1 MRDSVIPSELNT
13 GEGERRFKYQT
24 FKARVEHIKID
35 VVHRVK
41 RHEDDS
47 EEYGSYFNEA
57 LEEWKEKN
65 LTTHF
70 SLFVRDI
77 QSYVKTLPSI
87 LYHKQRLVES
97 IEKHLQVPDSLALE
111 PLLDLTTKLA
121 KDLEGEF
128 YPFFGQIFA
137 AIVPLIKHRD
147 VRLLESVFNCIAYLF
162 KYLSKQL
169 ASDLCPTF
177 AMLAPLLGEDNQQKP
192 YIRHFSAESFAFLL
206 RKARGKDLTHIMEYI
221 LERVRIEPNEEFV
234 EGVSM
239 LFFEC
244 IKQVDHQ
251 LHSRG
256 VAIFKEL
263 ITQMYQE
270 DVSSSTIEDNSTFR
284 ILSKTTLLV
293 VHHTYRQ
300 HITQLLSMILSES
313 DTLLAQLE
321 KKRSEQDLLRLSIV
335 VHVLVIAVT
344 ARKSSRVP
352 DHKPITALLQRIAD
366 LILVGK
372 PKVQCPFLT
381 TEFLRLATA
390 AFALGS
396 LENCVGNGKVV
407 LDRLAEYHD
416 GPATFGFILGL
427 AKVEWP
433 NFTQIMLP
441 YIVKVCT
448 AHYRSYFNQTVLF
461 LAELLETQAIR
472 VAPGMISSH
481 VTPEGLIRFP
491 TENGAKEKKNAN
503 GDKKSFV
510 GCLLEALHQKY
521 DWEQERDLLNDVDV
535 EADVEEVSKI
545 SIVGA
550 ILSVI
555 SHIQISAEETFN
567 TLITLF
573 ESLEHATSNIKD
585 NTIVTTTFTVGHK
598 NFPLESLMGM
608 TIKSITSV
616 AVGSN
621 RLPELVSYWD
631 RFVNGVLVQHGNN
644 EMIARGVFTFMEAL
658 QNNNLVTDQLK
669 KERLPELYNALCP
682 YLSSYRS
689 MERLYILKILALFEQ
704 LPMKLDADHREYEE
718 CDVINIMLTAEEVPV
733 NLQDYRDKVLQ
744 LRKLNVLFGSERVPE
759 FYFEAICRTAF
770 GLLTVNFQPLWA
782 EGTSILE
789 TAAKVSPKLYWVQ
802 TFNEI
807 QKFDNQENLIQDGF
821 AQSPAALY
829 FAPPTATSG
838 QATKTGGLSFECPNL
853 NKYIRA
859 EDEATRAID
868 RDHAKSLAMLFVKA
882 YSPAND
888 RMDYWNYYTL
898 ILKAFAKIP
907 RVTEQHNKTII
918 PVFLKF
924 LETEY
929 YTAFD
934 ADHDEEQ
941 DEDSATPMDVDES
954 QQIDILERSSK
965 IAKQKM
971 MQWLQI
977 FAEFKSSK
985 SMYKSDELRDVFLRL
1000 LIKGD
1005 PKLQASALK
1014 CLYTWKNPAITPY
1027 ADNLNNLVDESRF
1040 RDELSTFMINRE
1052 QSTVDPAH
1060 RKEVMPVVMRVLYG
1074 RMVQRRGKG
1083 AAKGNMGNRRKAVL
1097 GAVACCEEDEVRYFI
1112 DLMLEPF
1119 KPVLELP
1126 DSTTPGETFEFI
1138 NTNDLSS
1145 YVTYRK
1151 QLGFLNILD
1160 DILKQLSSNI
1170 LPALPDILK
1179 VTLYLIHSA
1188 SNKPNVAASDAN
1200 DMNVDSDTKDNSIP
1214 DEEEEEA
1221 DEFQPENGPAQS
1233 RNSRA
1238 VRLLGIK
1245 RLVTIFNLNGSF
1257 DFTKYLSAMFT
1268 SFISVRLPKFALE
1281 NTQAPSS
1288 LLELFFAWSTRR
1300 EFLPF
1305 LSDYNSMLLPQVFS
1319 ILSAKKLRE
1328 SVHSMVL
1335 DIIENILDNCQ
1346 SDMDIDKSDS
1356 KTLTDTLIVSNI
1368 DVLLTNLEHSLMQS
1382 RDDAKFGKEKFSV
1395 REISIVSRISSY
1407 VDNGRQA
1414 TTIVDLL
1421 LPCLKKNP
1429 KIVPEKTKA
1438 NILEIWARFLP
1449 LIPEFKAG
1457 SELFKRYYS
1466 YVSLM
1471 LSVLQGR
1478 QVRLLLIQVFKQF
1491 SAVDDCLS
1499 VIANLLVELN
1509 AFSERRIDE
1518 PDFDRRLDAFAK
1530 INQELNPS
1538 FTHRQWLP
1546 LLHQCLFNM
1555 HDPEEMAIR
1564 GTAGLAVMK
1573 FADNTASPSH
1583 EHEKEDM
1590 INLISHVVYPGIKK
1604 GLLSSNE
1611 LVRVEF
1617 ITVLDHVVKTFPEL
1631 PHFTDLV
1638 CLQANGDEEANFF
1651 NNVYHMQIHRRMRA
1665 LGRLA
1670 DAVSGGHIKSTSI
1683 NNIFVPILTH
1693 FIFESDQV
1701 VDHNIINQ
1709 SIITFGVL
1717 AGHLPWNS
1725 YYRLL
1730 KQYLKMIPK
1739 KADLEKVLVRLV
1751 TSILDSFHFD
1761 LTQVQLSEESV
1772 QNIMKRKKIIIE
1784 YMEEP
1789 SVLGGAQ
1796 EAEEEEEVEE
1806 EKPVEQKDL
1815 AERIHDTVV
1824 TKLLPELHRYL
1835 TNKDET
1841 SATLRVPVALG
1852 MTKVLKALPESSM
1865 RVNLP
1870 GLLTSVCQILKSR
1883 QQDARDS
1890 TRDTLIKINNFL
1902 GPTYFPFLLKEMQA
1916 VLQRGYQLH
1925 VLGFTLNAL
1934 LNDMIPKLKVG
1945 ELDFCLRQIVG
1956 ILINDIFGETGQE
1969 KESDEITGKIKEAK
1983 TNRSFNSFE
1992 LMAQITEF
2000 KNMSVLLIPL
2010 REVMSSTESLV
2021 ATRKVDETL
2030 NRIALG
2036 LNRNNEFDVKEILIF
2051 AHRLISQNAGFS
2063 DDKTKKKADKS
2074 QMEKN
2079 FEVQTKRDVNA
2090 PVDHYRVNAFRFV
2103 YFGLSIFLTA
2113 LKRNRFD
2120 TKSQEHL
2127 QMLDPFV
2134 NVVGNC
2140 LYSNQTTVII
2150 TACKVLTVLCK
2161 IALPSVPESVPV
2173 LVKRMFVIIKGSGNT
2188 NSNLTQTSFK
2198 LLTVCIRDRSESTLT
2213 EHQLTYIINLIRP
2226 DLEEPEKQTTTFALI
2241 RAIISR
2247 KFMAPEV
2254 YDLMENVAEI
2264 MVTSQGKEARELCRG
2279 VLFQFL
2285 MEYPQGRGKLRQQM
2299 GFLVKNLDYAHESG
2313 RESVMEMLHV
2323 IFSKF
2328 SDEILMEY
2336 AEMFFLALVMRLVND
2351 ESPKCREMAGT
2362 LIKILL
2368 VRMDSQRISNVYKLL
2383 DKWMNESGQRN
2394 LQRAAC
2400 QVYGLAVDAFGDN
2413 IKSRIPQLLVRLTE
2427 MLELSNELST
2437 ANDRFDDEDEDDMAL
2452 DLEWEIGYYA
2462 LNTYTKIIKQFP
2474 SIIYA
2479 ESSVPI
2485 WNVVEDHILH
2495 PHTWIRISCTRL
2507 YGLYF
2512 SSVNPE
2518 TRQLNNSNTEILYLT
2533 RSKLRLLATRFT
2545 LQLKSKLLT
2554 EDLGTQVVK
2563 NLFYIGKCFYFMS
2576 ASEDVSDIVEESEQ
2590 TKEAEAYDE
2599 AEAEEDAP
2607 ALDEKEVE
2615 DGHDGEQNMNGTHAV
2630 KAPKSSLSWL
2640 LNKQSFLA
2648 RGAAI
2653 RGQKNI
2659 LLRTCVFKWFAAM
2672 MSIMKPEELTPYL
2685 TSIISPLYRTS
2696 QDEDTKGNDFDDLKQ
2711 LANEVLS
2718 LAQKKVGTTEY
2729 YFVYNKVR
2737 QRVQEVRTQRKA
2749 NRANQAVSD
2758 PEAAARMKVKRNEM
2772 KKNARKRKTADFA
2785 NNKARFGIKKRRGL
2799 GE

>member
-1 MRDSVIPSELNT
+1 MV
-13 GEGERRFKYQT
+13 
-24 FKARVEHIKID
+24 
-35 VVHRVK
+35 
-41 RHEDDS
+41 
-47 EEYGSYFNEA
+47 
-57 LEEWKEKN
+57 
-65 LTTHF
+65 
-70 SLFVRDI
+70 
-77 QSYVKTLPSI
+77 
-87 LYHKQRLVES
+87 
-97 IEKHLQVPDSLALE
+97 
-111 PLLDLTTKLA
+111 
-121 KDLEGEF
+121 
-128 YPFFGQIFA
+128 
-137 AIVPLIKHRD
+137 
-147 VRLLESVFNCIAYLF
+147 
-162 KYLSKQL
+162 
-169 ASDLCPTF
+169 
-177 AMLAPLLGEDNQQKP
+177 
-192 YIRHFSAESFAFLL
+192 
-206 RKARGKDLTHIMEYI
+206 
-221 LERVRIEPNEEFV
+221 
-234 EGVSM
+234 
-239 LFFEC
+239 
-244 IKQVDHQ
+244 
-251 LHSRG
+251 
-256 VAIFKEL
+256 
-263 ITQMYQE
+263 
-270 DVSSSTIEDNSTFR
+270 
-284 ILSKTTLLV
+284 
-293 VHHTYRQ
+293 
-300 HITQLLSMILSES
+300 
-313 DTLLAQLE
+313 
-321 KKRSEQDLLRLSIV
+321 
-335 VHVLVIAVT
+335 
-344 ARKSSRVP
+344 
-352 DHKPITALLQRIAD
+352 
-366 LILVGK
+366 
-372 PKVQCPFLT
+372 
-381 TEFLRLATA
+381 
-390 AFALGS
+390 
-396 LENCVGNGKVV
+396 
-407 LDRLAEYHD
+407 
-416 GPATFGFILGL
+416 
-427 AKVEWP
+427 
-433 NFTQIMLP
+433 
-441 YIVKVCT
+441 
-448 AHYRSYFNQTVLF
+448 
-461 LAELLETQAIR
+461 
-472 VAPGMISSH
+472 
-481 VTPEGLIRFP
+481 
-491 TENGAKEKKNAN
+491 
-503 GDKKSFV
+503 
-510 GCLLEALHQKY
+510 
-521 DWEQERDLLNDVDV
+521 
-535 EADVEEVSKI
+535 
-545 SIVGA
+545 
-550 ILSVI
+550 
-555 SHIQISAEETFN
+555 
-567 TLITLF
+567 
-573 ESLEHATSNIKD
+573 
-585 NTIVTTTFTVGHK
+585 
-598 NFPLESLMGM
+598 
-608 TIKSITSV
+608 
-616 AVGSN
+616 
-621 RLPELVSYWD
+621 
-631 RFVNGVLVQHGNN
+631 
-644 EMIARGVFTFMEAL
+644 
-658 QNNNLVTDQLK
+658 
-669 KERLPELYNALCP
+669 
-682 YLSSYRS
+682 
-689 MERLYILKILALFEQ
+689 
-704 LPMKLDADHREYEE
+704 
-718 CDVINIMLTAEEVPV
+718 
-733 NLQDYRDKVLQ
+733 
-744 LRKLNVLFGSERVPE
+744 
-759 FYFEAICRTAF
+759 
-770 GLLTVNFQPLWA
+770 
-782 EGTSILE
+782 
-789 TAAKVSPKLYWVQ
+789 
-802 TFNEI
+802 
-807 QKFDNQENLIQDGF
+807 QDGF
-821 AQSPAALY
+821 AQSPTALY
-829 FAPPTATSG
+829 FAPPAATSG
-838 QATKTGGLSFECPNL
+838 TATKTGGLSFECPNL
-853 NKYIRA
+853 NKFIQA
-859 EDEATRAID
+859 EDEATRAIGK
-868 RDHAKSLAMLFVKA
+868 DHAKSLAMLFVKV

-898 ILKAFAKIP
+898 ILKTYAKIP

-918 PVFLKF
+918 PVFFKF

-929 YTAFD
+929 YTAFE
-934 ADHDEEQ
+934 ADHEEEH
-941 DEDSATPMDVDES
+941 DEDNTMAMDVDQTQE
-954 QQIDILERSSK
+954 INVLEKSSK

-971 MQWLQI
+971 MQWLNI
-977 FAEFKSSK
+977 FAEFKSTK

-1000 LIKGD
+1000 LMKGD

-1027 ADNLNNLVDESRF
+1027 ADNLNNLVDETRF

-1052 QSTVDPAH
+1052 ENTVDPAH

-1074 RMVQRRGKG
+1074 RMVQRKGKG
-1083 AAKGNMGNRRKAVL
+1083 AAKGNMSNRRKAVL
-1097 GAVACCEEDEVRYFI
+1097 GAVACCEEDEIRYFI
-1112 DLMLEPF
+1112 DLMLDPF

-1126 DSTTPGETFEFI
+1126 DSTKPGDGFEFI
-1138 NTNDLSS
+1138 KTTDVST

-1188 SNKPNVAASDAN
+1188 SSKSIASSSDVTE
-1200 DMNVDSDTKDNSIP
+1200 MIIDSNEDTP
-1214 DEEEEEA
+1214 DEEEEEEEGN
-1221 DEFQPENGPAQS
+1221 EFHAEDGQTQS
-1233 RNSRA
+1233 RNSRE

-1245 RLVTIFNLNGSF
+1245 RLVTMFNLNGSF
-1257 DFTKYLSAMFT
+1257 DFTRYLSAMFS

-1288 LLELFFAWSTRR
+1288 LLELFFAWSSRR

-1305 LSDYNSMLLPQVFS
+1305 LSDYDAILLPQVFS

-1328 SVHSMVL
+1328 SVHTMVL

-1346 SDMDIDKSDS
+1346 SDMELDKADS
-1356 KTLTDTLIVSNI
+1356 KTLTESLIVSNI
-1368 DVLLTNLEHSLMQS
+1368 DILLTNLEHSLIQS

-1429 KIVPEKTKA
+1429 RVVPEKTKA

-1449 LIPEFKAG
+1449 IIPDFKAG
-1457 SELFKRYYS
+1457 SDLFKRYYS

-1471 LSVLQGR
+1471 LSSLQGR

-1491 SAVDDCLS
+1491 SAIDESLTQIS
-1499 VIANLLVELN
+1499 NLLVELN

-1546 LLHQCLFNM
+1546 LLHQCIFNM

-1583 EHEKEDM
+1583 EFEKEDM

-1604 GLLSSNE
+1604 GLHSSNE
-1611 LVRVEF
+1611 LVRIEF
-1617 ITVLDHVVKTFPEL
+1617 ITVLDHVIKTFPEL
-1631 PHFTDLV
+1631 PHFSDLV
-1638 CLQANGDEEANFF
+1638 CLQAGGDEEANFF

-1670 DAVSGGHIKSTSI
+1670 DSVSAGNIKSTSI

-1709 SIITFGVL
+1709 SIITFGAL
-1717 AGHLPWNS
+1717 AGQLPWNS

-1772 QNIMKRKKIIIE
+1772 QNILKRKKIVIE

-1789 SVLGGAQ
+1789 SLPTGGQ
-1796 EAEEEEEVEE
+1796 DAEEEEEVEE
-1806 EKPVEQKDL
+1806 EKPTEQKDL

-1852 MTKVLKALPESSM
+1852 MTKVLKALPEASM

-1925 VLGFTLNAL
+1925 VLGFTLNSL
-1934 LNDMIPKLKVG
+1934 LNDMVPKLKVG
-1945 ELDFCLRQIVG
+1945 QLDFCLRQVVG
-1956 ILINDIFGETGQE
+1956 ILVNDIFGETGQE
-1969 KESDEITGKIKEAK
+1969 KESDEMTGKIKEAK

-2000 KNMSVLLIPL
+2000 KNLSSMLIPL
-2010 REVMSSTESLV
+2010 RDVMSSTESLV
-2021 ATRKVDETL
+2021 VTRKIDETL

-2036 LNRNNEFDVKEILIF
+2036 LNRNTGFDAKEILIF
-2051 AHRLISQNAGFS
+2051 AHRLISQNAGFG
-2063 DDKTKKKADKS
+2063 DDKSKKKAVKS

-2079 FEVQTKRDVNA
+2079 FEVQTKRDISA
-2090 PVDHYRVNAFRFV
+2090 SVDHYRANAFRFV

-2140 LYSNQTTVII
+2140 LYSNQTSVVV

-2161 IALPSVPESVPV
+2161 VSLPSVPESVPV

-2188 NSNLTQTSFK
+2188 NSNLIQTSFK

-2264 MVTSQGKEARELCRG
+2264 MVTSQGREARELCRG

-2351 ESPKCREMAGT
+2351 ESSKCREMAGT
-2362 LIKILL
+2362 LIKMLL
-2368 VRMDSQRISNVYKLL
+2368 LRMDSQRVANVYKLL
-2383 DKWMNESGQRN
+2383 DKWMSESGQRN

-2400 QVYGLAVDAFGDN
+2400 QVYGLAVDAFGDS
-2413 IKSRIPQLLVRLTE
+2413 IKNRIPQLLVRLTE
-2427 MLELSNELST
+2427 MLELSNDLSN
-2437 ANDRFDDEDEDDMAL
+2437 ANDRSEEDDEDDMVL
-2452 DLEWEIGYYA
+2452 DLEWEIGYYS

-2474 SIIYA
+2474 SIIYS

-2485 WNVVEDHILH
+2485 WEVVEDHILH

-2512 SSVNPE
+2512 SNVNPE
-2518 TRQLNNSNTEILYLT
+2518 TRQVIANSEMSYLN

-2554 EDLGTQVVK
+2554 EDLGTQIVK
-2563 NLFYIGKCFYFMS
+2563 NLFYIGKCFYFIPP
-2576 ASEDVSDIVEESEQ
+2576 SEDVSDVAEETEQ
-2590 TKEAEAYDE
+2590 SKEAEEHDE
-2599 AEAEEDAP
+2599 EET
-2607 ALDEKEVE
+2607 EE
-2615 DGHDGEQNMNGTHAV
+2615 HDGEEKLNDSNGV
-2630 KAPKSSLSWL
+2630 KAPKSSMSWL
-2640 LNKQSFLA
+2640 FNKQSFLA

-2659 LLRTCVFKWFAAM
+2659 LLVSHVSNCDNVSLTDTSNVFL
-2672 MSIMKPEELTPYL
+2672 SI
-2685 TSIISPLYRTS
+2685 SIAHMRIQVVCSY
-2696 QDEDTKGNDFDDLKQ
+2696 DVDHEG
-2711 LANEVLS
+2711 
-2718 LAQKKVGTTEY
+2718 
-2729 YFVYNKVR
+2729 
-2737 QRVQEVRTQRKA
+2737 
-2749 NRANQAVSD
+2749 
-2758 PEAAARMKVKRNEM
+2758 
-2772 KKNARKRKTADFA
+2772 
-2785 NNKARFGIKKRRGL
+2785 
-2799 GE
+2799 